1 MKELCALG
9 FSDKSRCHDMLRQ
22 SGGDVRG
29 ALVLLQR
36 PLLQPFHSQIWSE
49 EPEPPVD
56 IYHPDKQVSRRIHTH
71 TYTLLV
77 FICPSYM

>member
-71 TYTLLV
+71 THTLLV
-77 FICPSYM
+77 FIFPSYM

>member
-56 IYHPDKQVSRRIHTH
+56 IYHPDKQVSRRIHIHTH
-71 TYTLLV
+71 TLLV
-77 FICPSYM
+77 FIFPSYM